1 MRKGLTVSVNGV
13 TFQSDTTAIAGF
25 YPSDRRTLLAGRRSR
40 NSVPR
45 GFRALGGIHV
55 HEQRLPTAAFL
66 ATCRVNSMVLV
77 LGVLAL
83 TSALVSPVRAAAVEF
98 KPGDRFPTIALPR
111 IDDGQASS
119 VVQFRGQR
127 LMLHIFASW

>member
-1 MRKGLTVSVNGV
+1 
-13 TFQSDTTAIAGF
+13 
-25 YPSDRRTLLAGRRSR
+25 
-40 NSVPR
+40 
-45 GFRALGGIHV
+45 
-55 HEQRLPTAAFL
+55 
-66 ATCRVNSMVLV
+66 MVLV

-98 KPGDRFPTIALPR
+98 NPGDPFPTIALPR